1 MRFCRNQKRLDIE
14 YMDKKYTLKRFSQ
27 NSEPVVKISPAN
39 LTIDYEH
46 LLNPAQ
52 YEAVAVEEGS
62 YLIIAGAG
70 TGKTRTLV
78 YRLARLVELGYDPK
92 SILLLTFTRKSAKE
106 MLDRAALL
114 LDKRC
119 EKINGGT
126 FHSYAHLILRR
137 YANVVGLAPN
147 FTILDQGDSEDVI
160 SIVRNQSGLTDKTKR
175 FPQKA
180 TLAKIL
186 SLSTNTG
193 KPISTIVEDEY
204 PHFIPE
210 IQKIEKIRDAY
221 RAYKTQ
227 NNMLDYD
234 DLLIYL
240 AKFFNELSPAASSV
254 LRNLNFVMVD
264 EYQDTNHLQAEVVRG
279 LCRLKQNIMV
289 VGDDAQSIYSFR
301 GATFENIMNFP
312 KIFPNTKII
321 TLEENYRSTPE
332 ILNFT
337 NKIYEAAINKYE
349 KVLYTRKQSGELP
362 VILAAINSNLQSK
375 FIVDKVLDLREQGVP
390 LSDIA
395 VLFRSSFFSFDLEIE
410 LTKANIPFVKIGGI
424 KFVETAHIKDVLAF
438 LRISVNPRDTISWFR
453 VLMLH
458 EGIGPKTA
466 QKILDAVESGELSIL
481 KDPEMISSKLLTE
494 KLFPLFKLIYTI
506 HTKSLSPTE
515 KAELVTDYYY
525 PIFKDKYDDFNKR
538 KKDIEIFL
546 NISANYR
553 SVDALLADMAIEPPI
568 DSMTEFGEESKDD
581 ECLTL
586 STIHSAKGLEWH
598 SIFIIHA
605 VDGFF
610 PSVRSMQKME
620 TLEEERRLMYVAAT
634 RAKQNLFVSYP
645 MNIFDR
651 ESGTTFSKPSRFIS
665 EITPNLADG
674 WLLEE

>member
-1 MRFCRNQKRLDIE
+1 
-14 YMDKKYTLKRFSQ
+14 MDKKYTLKRFSPD
-27 NSEPVVKISPAN
+27 SEPVVKISPSN
-39 LTIDYEH
+39 LTIDYEC
-46 LLNPAQ
+46 LLNKAQ

-106 MLDRAALL
+106 MLNRAALL
-114 LDKRC
+114 LDRRC

-126 FHSYAHLILRR
+126 FHSYAHLILRK

-160 SIVRNQSGLTDKTKR
+160 SIVRNQSGLADKTKR

-193 KPISTIVEDEY
+193 KDISTIVEDEY

-210 IQKIEKIRDAY
+210 IQKIEKIRDS
-221 RAYKTQ
+221 YKIYKGQ
-227 NNMLDYD
+227 NNLLDYD

-240 AKFFNELSPAASSV
+240 AKFFNELSSTAASV
-254 LRNLNFVMVD
+254 LRNLNFIMVD

-312 KIFPNTKII
+312 KIFPNTKVI

-337 NKIYEAAINKYE
+337 NKIYEGAANKYE
-349 KVLYTRKQSGELP
+349 KVLYTKKQSGELP
-362 VILAAINSNLQSK
+362 AILAATNTNLQSK
-375 FIVDKVLDLREQGVP
+375 FIVDKVHDMREEGIP
-390 LSDIA
+390 LSEIA

-438 LRISVNPRDTISWFR
+438 LRISVNPKDTISWFR

-466 QKILDAVESGELSIL
+466 QKILEAVESGELSIL
-481 KDPEMISSKLLTE
+481 KDPETISSKMLTE
-494 KLFPLFKLIYTI
+494 KLFPLFKLIFTI

-568 DSMTEFGEESKDD
+568 DSMTEFGEEDKED
-581 ECLTL
+581 EYLTL

-598 SIFIIHA
+598 SVFIIHA

-634 RAKQNLFVSYP
+634 RAKQNLFVTYP